1 MTQTEIKAA
10 EMVKQYYHLIH
21 GPDDDFEFTM
31 KSNQFVSGGLY
42 SINQA
47 KQCALIACDLLLN
60 NLPHTDLNFR
70 KWQSVRAEIEKL

>member
-1 MTQTEIKAA
+1 MTETEIKARERA
-10 EMVKQYYHLIH
+10 VEIVNSYHNILAKRIPDMLIVKY
-21 GPDDDFEFTM
+21 E
-31 KSNQFVSGGLY
+31 
-42 SINQA
+42 A

>member
-1 MTQTEIKAA
+1 MTETEIKAKELVQTYFKA
-10 EMVKQYYHLIH
+10 IPTMHL
-21 GPDDDFEFTM
+21 PE
-31 KSNQFVSGGLY
+31 
-42 SINQA
+42 A

>member
-31 KSNQFVSGGLY
+31 KSNQFVSGGVFKIATWSFY
-42 SINQA
+42 SGIPRLWRRS
-47 KQCALIACDLLLN
+47 CL
-60 NLPHTDLNFR
+60 
-70 KWQSVRAEIEKL
+70 